1 MPAYVRPEGQGPGAL
16 ATLTSL
22 PLPDVE
28 RALIVNTLR
37 DVGGNRE
44 RASQLLGLST
54 RTLYRKI
61 REYGLLRPR
70 SPRGRLIRR
79 GGPGGFDGAPDGG
92 KADSADEQ

>member
-1 MPAYVRPEGQGPGAL
+1 LTPDTVPPYVRPEGQGPGAL

-22 PLPDVE
+22 PLPEVE
-28 RALIVNTLR
+28 RALILNTLR

-61 REYGLLRPR
+61 REYGLGSARE
-70 SPRGRLIRR
+70 
-79 GGPGGFDGAPDGG
+79 APQD
-92 KADSADEQ
+92 A